1 MNYFYLVF
9 LKDCH
14 HICVQTVRAY
24 DYIFQG
30 RVTVSTMLA
39 SKTKIKAG
47 GDFSSDNF
55 IFDIF
60 VVLMVEPKKSSL

>member
-1 MNYFYLVF
+1 M
-9 LKDCH
+9 
-14 HICVQTVRAY
+14 QTVRAY

-47 GDFSSDNF
+47 ADFSLDNF